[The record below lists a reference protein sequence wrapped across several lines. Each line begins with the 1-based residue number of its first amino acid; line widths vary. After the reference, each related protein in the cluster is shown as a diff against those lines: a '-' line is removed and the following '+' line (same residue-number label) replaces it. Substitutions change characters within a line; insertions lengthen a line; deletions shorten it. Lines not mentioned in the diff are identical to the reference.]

1 MFGEC
6 LYFFNFIPIAS
17 RYALIFILF
26 QIFKCFI
33 IFNFILFFPKF
44 VTLSLVPYQASVVFV
59 FFGGGGGFTNF
70 YHLLANKKRK
80 DLTIILWKI

>member
-59 FFGGGGGFTNF
+59 FFGGGGGGLQIFKN
-70 YHLLANKKRK
+70 
-80 DLTIILWKI
+80 